1 MTAARE
7 FYVLV
12 GLMMAA
18 AVPMIVEI
26 RADHGVGVLQ
36 VAAQIWTDA
45 LSAFTGDILNRRPV
59 DRATLTGPVLAL
71 RLVYC
76 LGPIVFYGLALKL
89 IWSFPLTP
97 VRHAR
102 LRERIERRNARRT
115 AR

>member
-1 MTAARE
+1 METRE
-7 FYVLV
+7 F
-12 GLMMAA
+12 G
-18 AVPMIVEI
+18 PIVTCVRRTVDSATSPSGSATI
-26 RADHGVGVLQ
+26 PRAC
-36 VAAQIWTDA
+36 
-45 LSAFTGDILNRRPV
+45 
-59 DRATLTGPVLAL
+59 ATLTGPVLAL

-89 IWSFPLTP
+89 IWSYPLTP

>member
-1 MTAARE
+1 
-7 FYVLV
+7 
-12 GLMMAA
+12 MMAA

-89 IWSFPLTP
+89 IWSYPLTP